1 MQKKFSLFIVIIF
14 LSLIISCS
22 NTQNSVLAS
31 QDDSL
36 RAYIKQKGSQTT
48 WTNEIEGK
56 RLNQPL
62 NDFQNINKRIN
73 VSTQA
78 LNSLKE
84 LQEPVFPVFEDFADL
99 DNSNINNDLLSAI
112 NDFSKNLCESSEN
125 LENYFSNK
133 YIFNYIF
140 FKNDLSLIHNKEKE
154 TEKDLFKK
162 YYICKAFINDDL
174 IQIPIRFY
182 SDEKQYVDLLIYFV
196 KDNGYKICQIE
207 IN

>member
-14 LSLIISCS
+14 LTLIISCS

-36 RAYIKQKGSQTT
+36 RAYIKQKGNQTT

-56 RLNQPL
+56 RLNQTL
-62 NDFQNINKRIN
+62 NDFKNINRRVG
-73 VSTQA
+73 VSTQT

-140 FKNDLSLIHNKEKE
+140 FKNDLSLMMD
-154 TEKDLFKK
+154 TEKKTEKVLFKK
-162 YYICKAFINDDL
+162 YYICKAFINDEL
-174 IQIPIRFY
+174 IQIPVRFY

-207 IN
+207 MN